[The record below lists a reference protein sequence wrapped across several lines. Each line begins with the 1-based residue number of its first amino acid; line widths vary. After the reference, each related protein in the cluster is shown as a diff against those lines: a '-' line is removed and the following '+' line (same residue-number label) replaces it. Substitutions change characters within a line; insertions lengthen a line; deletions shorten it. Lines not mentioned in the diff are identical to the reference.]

1 MYTNCDEVTYMECM
15 PDVSGPWFLNNLET
29 DTDYLIRVWNSGGPS
44 AGSFAIC
51 IETDFSTGATTTG
64 STTLPLIHPNPA
76 RSVLFIDQLPST
88 VVQAQ
93 ILDTQGRV
101 ISVVRTNGARNV
113 QVDIQ
118 DLALGAYLLRMVDP
132 ANPTIS
138 RFVKE

>member
-76 RSVLFIDQLPST
+76 RSVLFIDQLPECLLPL
-88 VVQAQ
+88 VVLREA
-93 ILDTQGRV
+93 LPLSWT
-101 ISVVRTNGARNV
+101 
-113 QVDIQ
+113 
-118 DLALGAYLLRMVDP
+118 DLLLLAVLFVP
-132 ANPTIS
+132 ANLIANRSWEWVLTHRRRASP
-138 RFVKE
+138 R